1 MYEIPNL
8 PNRRAI
14 FRETHHLNS
23 QNMNGKI
30 EKMVETETMA
40 YEDRFYAHNVR
51 GEQGFKKRRK

>member
-8 PNRRAI
+8 PNRRA
-14 FRETHHLNS
+14 
-23 QNMNGKI
+23 MKGKI

-40 YEDRFYAHNVR
+40 YEDRFFAHNVR